1 MHRIH
6 TDRDLQPAQALI
18 AIADFLSTSDAW
30 KDSPMNSPDT
40 ITNEPV
46 TPEQVLLEAE
56 APVEHDL
63 IYGLEDRP
71 PVRESIFAAIQ
82 HVFACFV
89 GIITPS
95 LIISGALGL
104 EPADGAYL
112 VSMSLFV
119 SGIATFIQA
128 KTIGPVG
135 SGLLSIQGTSFAFIG
150 PVIAAGAAVTAAGGT
165 PQDALGTIFG
175 MCLIGSFIEMFLSRF
190 IELASKIITPLVTGV
205 VVTLIGLTLVNVG
218 ITSMGGGF
226 GAREAGTFGS
236 PANLLLAGLVLA
248 IIVALNNVGSS
259 FLRMSSV
266 AIALIVGY
274 LVAIPMG
281 LVSFSNL
288 SNLAP
293 ITVPIPF
300 RYGFG
305 FNLAAFIPFAFL
317 FLITT
322 IESIGDLT
330 ATSMLTGQPITG
342 KKYFGRIKG
351 GVLGDGVNSGIAAIF
366 NTFPNTTFSQ
376 NNGVIQLTGIGSR
389 YVGYFIAVIFVILG
403 LVPVIAGVF
412 QTIPQPVLGGA
423 TIIMFGSVAVAGLK
437 IISTVNLDKRASIIL
452 ATSLALGLGVSVVPD
467 ILEQLPTLLKSIFAS
482 GISTGGITALV
493 LNIILPG
500 ARE

>member
-1 MHRIH
+1 MSNPEI
-6 TDRDLQPAQALI
+6 
-18 AIADFLSTSDAW
+18 
-30 KDSPMNSPDT
+30 
-40 ITNEPV
+40 ITNEP
-46 TPEQVLLEAE
+46 TTAE
-56 APVEHDL
+56 TVMESGISIKSDL

-71 PVRESIFAAIQ
+71 PLVDSIFAAIQ

-89 GIITPS
+89 GIITPA
-95 LIISGALGL
+95 LIIGGALGL

-128 KTIGPVG
+128 RRFGPVG

-150 PVIAAGAAVTAAGGT
+150 PIIAAGTAVTGAGGT
-165 PQDALGTIFG
+165 PQAALGTIFG
-175 MCLIGSFIEMFLSRF
+175 LCLLGSFIEMFLSRF
-190 IELASKIITPLVTGV
+190 IQLASQVITPLVTGV
-205 VVTLIGLTLVNVG
+205 VVTLIGLTLINVG

-226 GAREAGTFGS
+226 ATKEAGTFGS
-236 PANLLLAGLVLA
+236 PQYLLLSLLVLA
-248 IIVALNNVGSS
+248 IIVVLNSMSSS

-281 LVSFSNL
+281 LVNFSNL

-293 ITVPIPF
+293 LTVPIPF
-300 RYGFG
+300 KYGFG

-342 KKYFGRIKG
+342 PVYIRRIKG
-351 GVLGDGVNSGIAAIF
+351 GILGDGINSGIAAIF

-403 LVPVIAGVF
+403 LVPVVAGVF

-423 TIIMFGSVAVAGLK
+423 TIIMFGTVAVAGIK
-437 IISTVNLDKRASIIL
+437 IIAGVNLDKRASIIL
-452 ATSLALGLGVSVVPD
+452 ATSLGLGLGVSVVPD
-467 ILEQLPTLLKSIFAS
+467 ILNNLPVLLKSIFSS
-482 GISTGGITALV
+482 GISTGGLTALV
-493 LNIILPG
+493 LNILLPG
-500 ARE
+500 SRE

>member
-1 MHRIH
+1 M
-6 TDRDLQPAQALI
+6 
-18 AIADFLSTSDAW
+18 
-30 KDSPMNSPDT
+30 

-46 TPEQVLLEAE
+46 TSEEVLLEAE
-56 APVEHDL
+56 APIEHDL
-63 IYGLEDRP
+63 IYGLEDKP
-71 PVRESIFAAIQ
+71 PVRDAIFAAIQ

-104 EPADGAYL
+104 APADGAYL

-128 KTIGPVG
+128 KRIGPVG

-150 PVIAAGAAVTAAGGT
+150 PVIAAGSAVTGAGGT
-165 PQDALGTIFG
+165 PQDALGTVFG
-175 MCLIGSFIEMFLSRF
+175 LCLVGCVVEIIASRF
-190 IELASKIITPLVTGV
+190 VELASKVVTPLVTGV

-236 PANLLLAGLVLA
+236 LPYLMLSGLVLA
-248 IIVALNNVGSS
+248 LIVVLNNVRSS

-266 AIALIVGY
+266 AIALLVGY

-281 LVSFSNL
+281 LVDFSNL

-293 ITVPIPF
+293 INIPIPF

-305 FNLAAFIPFAFL
+305 FNFAAFIPFAFL
-317 FLITT
+317 YLITT
-322 IESIGDLT
+322 IESTGDIT
-330 ATSMLTGQPITG
+330 ATSLLTGQPITG
-342 KKYFGRIKG
+342 KKYFERVKG
-351 GVLGDGVNSGIAAIF
+351 GILGDGINSGIAAIF

-389 YVGYFIAVIFVILG
+389 YVGFYISGIFIILG
-403 LVPVIAGVF
+403 LVPIIAGVF

-423 TIIMFGSVAVAGLK
+423 TIIMFGSVAVAGVK
-437 IISTVNLDKRASIIL
+437 ILSTVNLDKRASIIL
-452 ATSLALGLGVSVVPD
+452 ATSLGLGLGVSVVPD
-467 ILEQLPTLLKSIFAS
+467 IVEQLPTLAKSIFSS
-482 GISTGGITALV
+482 GISTGGLTALF
-493 LNIILPG
+493 LNMVLPG
-500 ARE
+500 DRG

>member
-1 MHRIH
+1 M
-6 TDRDLQPAQALI
+6 
-18 AIADFLSTSDAW
+18 
-30 KDSPMNSPDT
+30 

-46 TPEQVLLEAE
+46 TSEEVLIEEVE

-63 IYGLEDRP
+63 IYGLEDKP
-71 PVRESIFAAIQ
+71 PVRDAIFAAIQ

-95 LIISGALGL
+95 LIISSALGL

-128 KTIGPVG
+128 KRIGPVG

-150 PVIAAGAAVTAAGGT
+150 PVIAAGAAVTGAGGT

-175 MCLIGSFIEMFLSRF
+175 LCLVGCVIEIVASRF
-190 IELASKIITPLVTGV
+190 IELASRVVTPLVTGV

-226 GAREAGTFGS
+226 AAKGDGTFGS
-236 PANLLLAGLVLA
+236 PQFLLLSGLVLGL
-248 IIVALNNVGSS
+248 IVLLNNVRNS

-266 AIALIVGY
+266 AIALLAGY
-274 LVAIPMG
+274 LIAIPMG
-281 LVSFSNL
+281 LVNFGNL

-293 ITVPIPF
+293 INVPIPF
-300 RYGFG
+300 RYGIG
-305 FNLAAFIPFAFL
+305 FNFAAFIPFAFL
-317 FLITT
+317 YLITT
-322 IESIGDLT
+322 IESTGDIT
-330 ATSMLTGQPITG
+330 ATSLLTGQPITG
-342 KKYFGRIKG
+342 KKYFERVNG
-351 GVLGDGVNSGIAAIF
+351 GILGDGINSGIAAIF

-389 YVGYFIAVIFVILG
+389 YVGYYISGIFIILG
-403 LVPVIAGVF
+403 LVPVIAGIF

-423 TIIMFGSVAVAGLK
+423 TIIMFGSVAVAGIK
-437 IISTVNLDKRASIIL
+437 ILSTVNLNKRASIIL
-452 ATSLALGLGVSVVPD
+452 ATSLGLGLGVSVVPD
-467 ILEQLPTLLKSIFAS
+467 IIEQLPPLAKSIFSS
-482 GISTGGITALV
+482 GISTGGLTALA
-493 LNIILPG
+493 LNMLLPG
-500 ARE
+500 ERE